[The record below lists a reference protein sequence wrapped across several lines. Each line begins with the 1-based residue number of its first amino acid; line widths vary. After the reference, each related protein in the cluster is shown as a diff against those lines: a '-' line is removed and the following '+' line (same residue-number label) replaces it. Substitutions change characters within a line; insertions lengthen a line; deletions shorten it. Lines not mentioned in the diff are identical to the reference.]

1 MAADLDRLLENAN
14 GRLGSLVERP
24 MADQASDLQKN
35 DAAVIAQD
43 KKLNTEIDAEVP
55 MVRSEQ
61 SGMAALSGQQ
71 KMGVDAGKRMVARGA
86 AAISALGMGTD
97 GIAIAFKMTPVIGWL
112 SGVLGTKQTSNDIS
126 KVFPTSD
133 EASSDE
139 YSIDKLANY
148 LDGLGEVLPEEGEIE
163 NANKIMNPFAPG
175 RKPGVAAR
183 GSLMNRPSAS
193 PLPRP
198 RPRSSDFDSAAMT
211 GPIGQARP
219 QLSRA
224 LPSPA
229 PAGVAP
235 STPGPIG
242 AAPPTGPAGP
252 PPSMPSG
259 PPPPMPGGPTAP
271 GQISAI
277 NPPAPVR
284 SPILASTAGK
294 APVKVEDVN
303 RAPGQGK
310 FDTLE
315 FNEAFKIAKGAGLT
329 EFVWRERRYSTKV

>member
-1 MAADLDRLLENAN
+1 MPDTKKSSSGAPTDFFEGIGKILDTSDRVSTKELRGLPKLAAEGAENVLNQAFAHI
-14 GRLGSLVERP
+14 GKVGVARSGSLL
-24 MADQASDLQKN
+24 SGIGDLSNSLSQLMGTKPNSGMSEDSLMTQVVDGMDSVSAELPDTSGIN
-35 DAAVIAQD
+35 DANERMNPFPQPR
-43 KKLNTEIDAEVP
+43 VP
-55 MVRSEQ
+55 SRT
-61 SGMAALSGQQ
+61 
-71 KMGVDAGKRMVARGA
+71 RG
-86 AAISALGMGTD
+86 LGMG
-97 GIAIAFKMTPVIGWL
+97 
-112 SGVLGTKQTSNDIS
+112 
-126 KVFPTSD
+126 
-133 EASSDE
+133 
-139 YSIDKLANY
+139 
-148 LDGLGEVLPEEGEIE
+148 
-163 NANKIMNPFAPG
+163 
-175 RKPGVAAR
+175 
-183 GSLMNRPSAS
+183 SAS
-193 PLPRP
+193 
-198 RPRSSDFDSAAMT
+198 MT
-211 GPIGQARP
+211 GPIGRARP
-219 QLSRA
+219 QLSRV

-235 STPGPIG
+235 STPAPAV
-242 AAPPTGPAGP
+242 AAPPPAAP